1 MINLQLQLQKLIQ
14 INLKLY
20 IIIFLEKKNRIHTK
34 IKFITTS
41 IAIIIK

>member
-20 IIIFLEKKNRIHTK
+20 IIIFLEKKIEFTQK
-34 IKFITTS
+34 
-41 IAIIIK
+41 